1 MFVLLTVTFV
11 ILFASNCVVSIF
23 GLCIICITL
32 LMHYTDKAV
41 LIYLTAREVRT
52 STLVG
57 HVHAEAA

>member
-1 MFVLLTVTFV
+1 
-11 ILFASNCVVSIF
+11 
-23 GLCIICITL
+23 
-32 LMHYTDKAV
+32 MHYTDKAV